1 MTPKFSV
8 IVPIYNV
15 QAYLAECLDSV
26 LAQSFTDFE
35 IVAVDDVSKDQSLA
49 IAREYAQKHPQV
61 RLVEHEVNK
70 GLGGA
75 RNTGIEQAKGEYL
88 IFLDSDDYLREDSL
102 ELIHQRIT
110 QKNADVVEYCFF
122 WVDELGRSL
131 NRRTYS
137 EETVPSNLLRTV
149 SACNKAFRAELFEGV
164 RFPEKRYYED
174 FCTIPKLLAVAD
186 TVAALNEPLYMYR
199 QRTTSITHDTN
210 AGKNLDIIWGADQLL
225 SFFRER
231 ELPQQTVTG
240 LEYLVTYH
248 VMYHAVLRVNS
259 IDHRSQLQ
267 NTLVSYVKEK
277 FPEYRQNPYLERLA
291 PKEKSLLALIEK
303 EKWGSV
309 YRRYHVRN
317 RITGGIKR
325 FLHKLKGK

>member
-1 MTPKFSV
+1 MAPKFSV
-8 IVPIYNV
+8 IVPVYNV
-15 QAYLAECLDSV
+15 EEYLAQCLDS
-26 LAQSFTDFE
+26 LLNQTYQDFE
-35 IVAVDDVSKDQSLA
+35 LVVVDDVSKDSSLQ
-49 IAREYAQKHPQV
+49 IAREYAQKHPRI

-75 RNTGIEQAKGEYL
+75 RNTGIEKAEGEYL

-102 ELIHQRIT
+102 ELIHQQIT
-110 QKNADVVEYCFF
+110 QKNADIVEYCFF
-122 WVDELGRSL
+122 WVDEMGRSL

-149 SACNKAFRAELFEGV
+149 SACNKAFRRNLFEGI

-174 FCTIPKLLAVAD
+174 FCTIPKLLAVAG

-199 QRTTSITHDTN
+199 QRTTSIIHDTN

-225 SFFRER
+225 AFFRER
-231 ELPQQTVTG
+231 KLPEQTRTG

-248 VMYHAVLRVNS
+248 VMYHAVLRVNG
-259 IDHRSQLQ
+259 IDRHSALQ
-267 NTLVSYVKEK
+267 NTLVSYVREN
-277 FPEYRQNPYLERLA
+277 FPDYRQNPYREILRPRER
-291 PKEKSLLALIEK
+291 KLLALIEK
-303 EKWGSV
+303 EKWGAL
-309 YRRYHVRN
+309 YLRYHMRN

-325 FLHKLKGK
+325 FLRNLKGK